1 MKKRTEIGLIQNA
14 NGRFNYAHYYYNE
27 NGQLEKV
34 VNARTKEV
42 VWQASAADDYSQR
55 SNL

>member
-42 VWQASAADDYSQR
+42 VWQASEADDYSQR